1 MLYLLQ
7 FFVYCAEA
15 KSGSELSET
24 LKAMERR
31 PLKGIVSPAM
41 IAVWLTGVLLA
52 YRLDYFRSPWLQ
64 AKQALVLALS
74 GIHGYL
80 ASFVRASVKG
90 GNRQSALFYRILNET
105 PTVLTIGIVMWRLS
119 RSTLAPNAQ
128 ARDRRQIRRSPSRG
142 RSRRLGAPPHE
153 RHLPRPQRHA
163 IEPSNRDPRDRT
175 LSAKPMPRRARPLRR
190 AATESHFRQRAT
202 SAARGLVARIPY
214 QPFLRRA
221 AAFSLRRRSSS
232 ISLGRGQRSERC
244 HTLAPASAPAD
255 VADVLSARAWIPRIL
270 CGRTKPAGPRRSG
283 SGRNNVR

>member
-31 PLKGIVSPAM
+31 PLKEIVSPAM

-90 GNRQSALFYRILNET
+90 GNRQSALFYRILNEN
-105 PTVLTIGIVMWRLS
+105 S
-119 RSTLAPNAQ
+119 DRSYD
-128 ARDRRQIRRSPSRG
+128 RDRDV
-142 RSRRLGAPPHE
+142 
-153 RHLPRPQRHA
+153 A
-163 IEPSNRDPRDRT
+163 IEPFHARAQRAGKGSPTN
-175 LSAKPMPRRARPLRR
+175 SAKPIAREVSPSGSASPRTAFAATSTPRYRAKQSRSSRPDPFRQTDAEESPASPACGDGEPFPPTGHKRRAR
-190 AATESHFRQRAT
+190 
-202 SAARGLVARIPY
+202 ARGAHPLSTFSPARCGVFS
-214 QPFLRRA
+214 QA
-221 AAFSLRRRSSS
+221 AIELHF
-232 ISLGRGQRSERC
+232 I
-244 HTLAPASAPAD
+244 
-255 VADVLSARAWIPRIL
+255 
-270 CGRTKPAGPRRSG
+270 GPWTAL
-283 SGRNNVR
+283 